1 MTRTMKRHS
10 TDLVSLVG
18 GVIFLGVVGTWAVG
32 QADLLGGFR
41 GWLLPVLLIG
51 VGLIGLI
58 GIRPRRQDE
67 QTGNSARSDGTAD
80 QSATDEPATGE
91 PGTGATSADDE
102 VKDT

>member
-18 GVIFLGVVGTWAVG
+18 GVIFLGVVGTWALG
-32 QADLLGGFR
+32 EADLLSGFR

-58 GIRPRRQDE
+58 GLRPRRQDAKAE
-67 QTGNSARSDGTAD
+67 DPVHSDWTAEK
-80 QSATDEPATGE
+80 SATDESG
-91 PGTGATSADDE
+91 E
-102 VKDT
+102 VKDA